1 MKQVDICVFG
11 DSVTYAG
18 YIKNSWANQLRWYLE
33 SKSDAEY
40 HLFNL
45 GINANTTTDILKRF
59 DIEATAR
66 NPNVIIFAIGVNDSA
81 YLLDSKKPITGL
93 KVFKDNIK
101 LLINKAQVYTKDII
115 FIGLALGDDS
125 LLKPYP
131 ESSRGKSYDIERVKQ
146 FDHAIKEIAAE
157 NSCKYIELFEKLEF
171 TDFSDGLHPNESGHK
186 KMYEVIREYFT

>member
-1 MKQVDICVFG
+1 MKQVDICIFG

-18 YIKNSWANQLRWYLE
+18 YIKDSWANQLRWYLE

-45 GINANTTTDILKRF
+45 GINANTSTDVLKRF
-59 DIEATAR
+59 DVEAAAR
-66 NPNVIIFAIGVNDSA
+66 NPNVIVFAAGVNDSA
-81 YLLDSKKPITGL
+81 YLLDTKEPITDIE
-93 KVFKDNIK
+93 VFKNNLRI
-101 LLINKAQVYTKDII
+101 LIEKAQEYTKNII

-131 ESSRGKSYDIERVKQ
+131 ESSRGKSYDISRVKQ
-146 FDHAIKEIAAE
+146 FDQAIREIAKE
-157 NSCKYIELFEKLEF
+157 RSCAYIEIFNNLGF

-186 KMYEVIREYFT
+186 KMYEVIKEHFK